1 MSLTVLLVSEQRLKQ
16 WTSLDNNTRDE
27 EITPSIL
34 DAQNVYI
41 QQTLGTPL
49 FNHIKDGVLN
59 TTLNAAEIELL
70 NDYIAP
76 ALMQYALYLILP
88 NIKYKIVEKGIL
100 NGTSE
105 ETSPT
110 SLDELKYLRQSTLD
124 LAQFYDARLREFLC
138 NADPATYPLY
148 VNPTAK
154 DGMRPDKRSPY
165 NSGLVT
171 NFRRYD
177 KYPYNTTNCQNCQDY
192 CNGSCY

>member
-1 MSLTVLLVSEQRLKQ
+1 MSETVLLVSEQRLKQ

-27 EITPSIL
+27 EIAPSIL
-34 DAQNVYI
+34 DATNVYI

-49 FNHIKDGVLN
+49 LNHLKQGIIDE
-59 TTLNAAEIELL
+59 TLNADEVVLL

-100 NGTSE
+100 NGISE
-105 ETSPT
+105 ETGAT
-110 SLDELKYLRQSTLD
+110 TLDELKYLRQSTLD

-138 NADPATYPLY
+138 DADPGVYPLY
-148 VNPTAK
+148 DNPTVR
-154 DGMRPDKRSPY
+154 DGMLPDRKSPY
-165 NSGLVT
+165 SSGLVT

-177 KYPYNTTNCQNCQDY
+177 QYPYNTDCENCSEDCNCH
-192 CNGSCY
+192 

>member
-1 MSLTVLLVSEQRLKQ
+1 MSQTVLMVSEQRLKQ

-34 DAQNVYI
+34 DAQNVYV

-49 FNHIKDGVLN
+49 YNHIKEGILN
-59 TTLNAAEIELL
+59 TTLNADEILLL
-70 NDYIAP
+70 NEYIAP
-76 ALMQYALYLILP
+76 ALMQYSLYLMLP

-105 ETSPT
+105 ETQPT

-138 NADPATYPLY
+138 DADNGVYPLY
-148 VNPTAK
+148 DNPTPK
-154 DGMRPDKRSPY
+154 DGMLPDKKSPY

-177 KYPYNTTNCQNCQDY
+177 QYPYYKTVCECDGQC
-192 CNGSCY
+192 SCS

>member
-1 MSLTVLLVSEQRLKQ
+1 MSQTVLLVSEQRLKQ

-41 QQTLGTPL
+41 QSTLGTPL
-49 FNHIKDGVLN
+49 FNHLKDGVLN
-59 TTLNAAEIELL
+59 NTLTADEITLL
-70 NDYIAP
+70 NEYTAP

-88 NIKYKIVEKGIL
+88 NIKYKFVEKGIL

-110 SLDELKYLRQSTLD
+110 TLDDLKYLRQSTLD
-124 LAQFYDARLREFLC
+124 LAEFYDTRLREYLC
-138 NADPATYPLY
+138 DVPSTTFPLY
-148 VNPTAK
+148 TNPTAN
-154 DGMRPDKRSPY
+154 DGMNPDKSSPY
-165 NSGLVT
+165 FSGLVT

-177 KYPYNTTNCQNCQDY
+177 QYPYNQGCQ
-192 CNGSCY
+192 CNGNCACS